1 MSLSLRH
8 WLAEHELNVPR
19 VGEFSSGQIAGLAF
33 RIVQDMELKSL
44 SIFDI
49 CPLVEVLEM
58 PIGAVVLEIA
68 VFAQLTQNL
77 VTAFSQKK
85 PLKRNEGTWL
95 AFQIAY
101 LRALHQVLSQEKKL
115 HRPWIDRMTVW
126 DRSIAR
132 PLSDAYLQG
141 LLKTLRPGKLSDTQ
155 AEQALSMVADS
166 LLVQQMNNAF
176 VAWLLA
182 NSATEAEAKAIAQR
196 LVNGLAGH
204 VLATIAENAPAFAQ
218 LQKFF
223 RLGNSLLPYSTSNA
237 SAAGDKI
244 DLYRELYRAS
254 LIQSYSE
261 PLFIESFALKDI
273 YVFSKGVLTEN
284 GSQKMTITSQSV
296 NLITWAQQQLS
307 DLETV
312 ALIASEPGY
321 GKSSFCHIW
330 AGILAQE
337 FYPNW
342 MPVLINLA
350 EVTLCSTLEETLNS
364 GFRGNCYIN
373 LAEWL
378 ELSHPRCLLLLDGL
392 DELPPS
398 YMGKKTKE
406 VFIQQLLDFQSK
418 HQHKVFL
425 TSRLSILS
433 EIVRELR
440 SRSGCFAASPIAQAV
455 PGLSQ
460 FNQITLEPWEQDELR
475 QWFQQWA
482 KVQSLPIAQ
491 NFFTFLKEA
500 GIFSNKPEFQ
510 QFSAL
515 VRQPLMLY
523 LLGILHRDELLDD
536 GLLQLAAK
544 VQYKG
549 NASLLWEIYYRLSKW
564 LLGYPQAEGIK
575 TVQMGW
581 GSSHIHR
588 TQEAIANLL
597 QGYHPEELLKIM
609 QDAALQILHSGRSQI
624 SLTDELDILPAF
636 YFKQGEK
643 RRDFS
648 STIPTSSNPKSKIQN
663 SLAFAHSKLSDYLC
677 AKAIISG
684 LKRLVEP
691 IPSTYGELTFVLH
704 SSREVALHLY
714 KLLGYDALSHEIEAL
729 VIEGLRRLNKRDFSF
744 EMLCQRLLP
753 FWYAYCQG
761 YWLNE
766 GVGHQALAY
775 FQALQN
781 PINLEQVNAAVGFN
795 VFLLLFSS
803 HQEAKKEFLPCGN
816 PASLTEFNSEALI
829 WLIGRT
835 AILGKNTLI
844 SRIRPKSFSFINLS
858 GVHLED
864 VMLAGADFR
873 QVNLSHA
880 ELVGANLAAANFQD
894 ANLAGANLAKANLEH
909 ANFMGADLTG
919 ANLTG
924 VNLES
929 VNLTNACLFQAILS
943 DADKQTALSKGAVF
957 SSEQFQIIKN
967 LLSQQSLL
975 NDSNTT
981 DKTVA
986 WTYSNLLEKGII
998 ESVEGELVLP
1008 EDSYDDYGD
1017 DATVVSDQ

>member
-8 WLAEHELNVPR
+8 WLTEHNLDIPHISQ
-19 VGEFSSGQIAGLAF
+19 FSSGQIAGLAF

-58 PIGAVVLEIA
+58 PLGAVVLEIS

-85 PLKRNEGTWL
+85 SLKRNEGTWL

-115 HRPWIDRMTVW
+115 HRPWIDRMTIS
-126 DRSIAR
+126 DRLISR
-132 PLSDAYLQG
+132 PLPDAQLQA
-141 LLKTLRPGKLSDTQ
+141 LLKTLRPGKLTDTQ
-155 AEQALSMVADS
+155 AEQALSVVADS
-166 LLVQQMNNAF
+166 LLVQQMNNAS

-182 NSATEAEAKAIAQR
+182 NSAEEAEAKASVQR

-204 VLATIAENAPAFAQ
+204 LLAAIAENAPAFAQ

-223 RLGNSLLPYSTSNA
+223 RLGNSLLPNYTSNA

-261 PLFIESFALKDI
+261 PIFIESFALKDI
-273 YVFSKGVLTEN
+273 YVFSKGLPTEK
-284 GSQKMTITSQSV
+284 GSQEMAKTSQSV
-296 NLITWAQQQLS
+296 DLMTWAQQQLS

-312 ALIASEPGY
+312 ALIESEAGY
-321 GKSSFCHIW
+321 GKSSFCQIW
-330 AGILAQE
+330 AGIVAQE
-337 FYPNW
+337 VYPNW
-342 MPVLINLA
+342 MPILINLA
-350 EVTLCSTLEETLNS
+350 EVTPGDTLEETLNS
-364 GFRGNCYIN
+364 GFRGNFHIH

-398 YMGKKTKE
+398 SMGKRAKAI
-406 VFIQQLLDFQSK
+406 FIQQLLDFQSK
-418 HQHKVFL
+418 RQHKVFL
-425 TSRLSILS
+425 TSRLSILP
-433 EIVRELR
+433 EIARELR
-440 SRSGCFAASPIAQAV
+440 
-455 PGLSQ
+455 SQ
-460 FNQITLEPWEQDELR
+460 FNQIIIERWEQDELR

-491 NFFTFLKEA
+491 NFFTFLKQA
-500 GIFSNKPEFQ
+500 GIFSKKPEFQ
-510 QFSAL
+510 QLSAL

-536 GLLQLAAK
+536 EMLQLAAK
-544 VQYKG
+544 AQYRG
-549 NASLLWEIYYRLSKW
+549 DASLLWEIYYRLSKW

-575 TVQMGW
+575 TVQMNW
-581 GSSHIHR
+581 GLSHIHR

-597 QGYHPEELLKIM
+597 QGYHPEELLEIM
-609 QDAALQILHSGRSQI
+609 QDTALQILHSGRSQI
-624 SLTDELDILPAF
+624 SWIDELGILPTF
-636 YFKQGEK
+636 YFKLTEK
-643 RRDFS
+643 PRNFS
-648 STIPTSSNPKSKIQN
+648 NRQSPIAY
-663 SLAFAHSKLSDYLC
+663 SLSFAHSKLGDYFC
-677 AKAIISG
+677 AKAIILG
-684 LKRLVEP
+684 LKRLVER
-691 IPSTYGELTFVLH
+691 TTNAYGEQTFVLD
-704 SSREVALHLY
+704 SRSEIALHLY
-714 KLLGYDALSHEIEAL
+714 KLLGYGVLSSEIEAL
-729 VIEGLRRLNKRDFSF
+729 VVEGLRRSNKREFSF
-744 EMLCQRLLP
+744 EVLCQRLLP
-753 FWYAYCQG
+753 FWYTYCQG
-761 YWLNE
+761 HWLDE
-766 GVGHQALAY
+766 GIGHQALTY
-775 FQALQN
+775 FQVLQN
-781 PINLEQVNAAVGFN
+781 PVGIEQVNAAVGLN

-803 HQEAKKEFLPCGN
+803 HQEAKKEFLPCGH
-816 PASLTEFNSEALI
+816 PASLTEFNSEALM

-835 AILGKNTLI
+835 SILGKNTLI
-844 SRIRPKSFSFINLS
+844 SRIRSKSFSFINLS

-894 ANLAGANLAKANLEH
+894 ANLAGANLSKANLNH
-909 ANFMGADLTG
+909 ANLMGADLRG

-929 VNLTNACLFQAILS
+929 VNLTNACLFQAMLT
-943 DADKQTALSKGAVF
+943 DADRQMALSKGAIF
-957 SSEQFQIIKN
+957 SSEQFQIIKS
-967 LLSQQSLL
+967 LLSQQYLL
-975 NDSNTT
+975 NGSNTT
-981 DKTVA
+981 GDTVA
-986 WTYSNLLEKGII
+986 WTHSNLLEKGII

-1008 EDSYDDYGD
+1008 EDPYEDYGD
-1017 DATVVSDQ
+1017 DATVTSDQ